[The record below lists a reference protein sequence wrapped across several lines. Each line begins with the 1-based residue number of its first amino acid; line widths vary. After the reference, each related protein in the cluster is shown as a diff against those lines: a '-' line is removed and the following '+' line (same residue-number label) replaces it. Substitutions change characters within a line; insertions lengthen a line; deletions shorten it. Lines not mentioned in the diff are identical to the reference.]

1 MTKQKESSEE
11 FGGSRYFLNIPAGV
25 AHDPDLQKF
34 PKAILIFG
42 EIWSMLNVTGDFYM
56 SNSRMSHLYHCSKA
70 SVKRALTILEE
81 KGLISRESV
90 YAPGTRQV
98 IHRRISTGPAL
109 GSYMNPPSVHERT
122 PPGCTGEPT
131 LGSQVSQIIEQSN
144 RAINR
149 TLNSP
154 QAKPGNPKGEKQEN
168 NLLSDPKIKAIRS
181 RDRENHD
188 SIYMSY
194 QKFLQEHPDGGSET
208 DQARWKKSILA
219 VYGWYGWD
227 EERKRA
233 IDQALAE
240 GKSVEEIDSLSIP
253 GMPDQ

>member
-70 SVKRALTILEE
+70 SVKRSLTILEE

-90 YAPGTRQV
+90 YAPGTRQI
-98 IHRRISTGPAL
+98 IHRKITTGPAL
-109 GSYMNPPSVHERT
+109 GSYMNPPSVHEGT
-122 PPGCTGEPT
+122 HPGCTGEPT

-144 RAINR
+144 RASNIADLSLPSR
-149 TLNSP
+149 SEGYPQGGRGRSLSKSKSMVAKILRDPVIDEIRKKKDYYHDDLFHLTTDFVGQHPSP
-154 QAKPGNPKGEKQEN
+154 NK
-168 NLLSDPKIKAIRS
+168 
-181 RDRENHD
+181 
-188 SIYMSY
+188 
-194 QKFLQEHPDGGSET
+194 
-208 DQARWKKSILA
+208 
-219 VYGWYGWD
+219 
-227 EERKRA
+227 
-233 IDQALAE
+233 
-240 GKSVEEIDSLSIP
+240 EEIDDFVVGRARMYLSPARAEEIAKERL
-253 GMPDQ
+253 G